1 MRRLGPPVGRD
12 ATELARSAI
21 CRAGP
26 LTSRGTRPP
35 IVHDRIQDHHHPRT
49 TTTKCGGSI
58 AQHDRVPST
67 DRLNGDVPD
76 VRPHVCVC
84 AATRL
89 RHTGRGSA
97 RDLLFSPTRPPRKDR
112 HTRGYKEAE
121 LGGRRGCARDGRDAT
136 VFRYSDATTCP
147 RVDGSDAVGARSLSN
162 LQGPQDD
169 EGEERGEGCWRRSQ
183 FNPVQASA
191 RWLSEPA
198 LPGPWAPVGLGKNYS
213 AALSFKGAARRLGG
227 LRTHNWWCCDITY
240 PLSSSNG

>member
-1 MRRLGPPVGRD
+1 MGCAGGRENAILTHDHFTPLPRGTLRRLGPPVGRD

-76 VRPHVCVC
+76 VRPLVCVC

-97 RDLLFSPTRPPRKDR
+97 RDLLFSAGD
-112 HTRGYKEAE
+112 H
-121 LGGRRGCARDGRDAT
+121 
-136 VFRYSDATTCP
+136 
-147 RVDGSDAVGARSLSN
+147 
-162 LQGPQDD
+162 
-169 EGEERGEGCWRRSQ
+169 
-183 FNPVQASA
+183 
-191 RWLSEPA
+191 
-198 LPGPWAPVGLGKNYS
+198 
-213 AALSFKGAARRLGG
+213 G
-227 LRTHNWWCCDITY
+227 LRSMLCDPRGAPAEWSDSAHLDAGAMIEAGVFY
-240 PLSSSNG
+240 KRN

>member
-1 MRRLGPPVGRD
+1 
-12 ATELARSAI
+12 LARSAI

-26 LTSRGTRPP
+26 LTSVGTWPP

-76 VRPHVCVC
+76 VRPLVCVC

-136 VFRYSDATTCP
+136 FIRYSDATTCP

-213 AALSFKGAARRLGG
+213 AALSFKGAAR
-227 LRTHNWWCCDITY
+227 
-240 PLSSSNG
+240 

>member
-1 MRRLGPPVGRD
+1 MGLGKNYSAALSFKGAARRLGGLRGTLRRLGPPVGRD

-76 VRPHVCVC
+76 VRPLVCVC

-136 VFRYSDATTCP
+136 FIRYSDATTCP

-169 EGEERGEGCWRRSQ
+169 EGEERGGGTGTATGGG
-183 FNPVQASA
+183 ASSIRFKPAHTGSLSRLSLDLGRLWVLAKTIA
-191 RWLSEPA
+191 RL
-198 LPGPWAPVGLGKNYS
+198 
-213 AALSFKGAARRLGG
+213 
-227 LRTHNWWCCDITY
+227 
-240 PLSSSNG
+240 